1 MKNFRDLTEAKETI
15 VFTFGRFNPPT
26 IGHEKLI
33 KKVAQVAGSNPYQI
47 YPSFTTNPK
56 KDPLPHALKVAYMRK
71 MFKKYAK
78 NIIADISSKTA
89 INIAVK
95 LYDEGYKNL
104 VMVTGS
110 DRVKEFDTLLG
121 TYNGVE
127 GKRHGYYKF
136 DSIKVVSAG
145 ERDPDAEGVEGMSAS
160 KMRAAAVAGDYDAF
174 STGIPVT
181 LSDAD
186 KKKLYR
192 DVRKYMGIREERD
205 MGDMSDFETL
215 RDAYLVGEIW
225 NVGDIVEANNI
236 RGEVIR
242 KGANYLSY
250 IDENHK
256 VHKAWLHDII
266 LEDITKRDLDQIEKY
281 ADKLFAAVGI
291 DVEFTRHF
299 MDRVNDARNKTPITT
314 SELVRL
320 FKQSFKKYGKKIAK
334 LGPDAEAVINDI
346 KTDINM
352 PFVLDLKGGKL
363 ELIAKTV
370 MRKKN
375 FKTSGPKL
383 AFEELSERNY
393 RKEYDNYQGTPEQI
407 ARRSSR
413 NKARRVM
420 GDKTKIDMDVGHKD
434 NDPMNN
440 DPKNLRNE
448 DPSKNR
454 REPRLRE
461 KEEIDEL
468 SSSIGW
474 LNRAAA
480 KITQITHP
488 KGWDKIIKTYVDGM
502 KDDEHRKNPSKWA
515 VEVAK
520 RYRGVDARSLVKYIN
535 TLVSKGQIPKE
546 LKASNTT
553 SSKMEK
559 LSFTDLVNEVKQDK
573 EIEDKKG
580 TQPAKYYSDMEKS
593 TKDKRAAH
601 FNKKKEGPAPG
612 DASATTKPSTH
623 TKKFKQMYGEV
634 LSKDADQGDYIDD
647 FQKSDAPQFK
657 GKSKEKRK
665 DMAIAAYLSKNESKL
680 EEFELNEKIEGLVTK
695 AEKSG
700 MPYGIL
706 KKVYDRGMAAW
717 KTGHRPGTT
726 PQQWA
731 FARVNSFVTKSSGTW
746 GKADADLAKQ
756 VRGESVEEEKPC
768 WNGFKQV
775 GMKTKGNKQVPNCV
789 PEETTV
795 EACCDDCDDLYDHL
809 IVEAEYQGKKVELN
823 NPIRTS
829 ENPNKK
835 FKVYTMGPSGKV
847 VVVRFGDPNMGINR
861 DDPKA
866 RAAFRA
872 RHSCDEKKDKT
883 TAGYWSCFQWRASS
897 KVDN

>member
-1 MKNFRDLTEAKETI
+1 MKNFRDITEAKETV

-33 KKVAQVAGSNPYQI
+33 KKVAQVAGSNPFRI

-78 NIIADISSKTA
+78 NIIADKDSKTA

-95 LYDEGYKNL
+95 LHDQGYKNL

-110 DRVKEFDTLLG
+110 DRVKEFDTLLN

-136 DSIKVVSAG
+136 ENISVVSAG

-160 KMRAAAVAGDYDAF
+160 KMRSAAVIGDYDSF
-174 STGIPVT
+174 STGIPAT
-181 LSDAD
+181 LSDVD

-225 NVGDIVEANNI
+225 NVGDIVEANDI

-242 KGANYLSY
+242 KGVNYLSY
-250 IDENHK
+250 VDEDNK

-281 ADKLFAAVGI
+281 ADKLFASVGI

-299 MDRVNDARNKTPITT
+299 MDRVNDSRNKTPITT

-334 LGPDAEAVINDI
+334 LGPDAEAVINDM

-352 PFVLDLKGGKL
+352 PFVLDLKGGEL
-363 ELIAKTV
+363 ELVAKTV
-370 MRKKN
+370 MRKKD

-383 AFEELSERNY
+383 TFEELSERNY

-461 KEEIDEL
+461 EPRIPRKKGQPAGSDKHSDLYTDE
-468 SSSIGW
+468 
-474 LNRAAA
+474 N
-480 KITQITHP
+480 P
-488 KGWDKIIKTYVDGM
+488 KGTIQGLGFKDVDTAKASVNKIKNSGKKHAHKIQAAIAMEQRAKEMGKSAEAAVYRKYIDKMKQKTKEMQEDIKINSWGEITE
-502 KDDEHRKNPSKWA
+502 KDD
-515 VEVAK
+515 
-520 RYRGVDARSLVKYIN
+520 
-535 TLVSKGQIPKE
+535 
-546 LKASNTT
+546 
-553 SSKMEK
+553 
-559 LSFTDLVNEVKQDK
+559 
-573 EIEDKKG
+573 
-580 TQPAKYYSDMEKS
+580 
-593 TKDKRAAH
+593 
-601 FNKKKEGPAPG
+601 
-612 DASATTKPSTH
+612 
-623 TKKFKQMYGEV
+623 
-634 LSKDADQGDYIDD
+634 
-647 FQKSDAPQFK
+647 
-657 GKSKEKRK
+657 
-665 DMAIAAYLSKNESKL
+665 
-680 EEFELNEKIEGLVTK
+680 
-695 AEKSG
+695 KSG
-700 MPYGIL
+700 
-706 KKVYDRGMAAW
+706 K
-717 KTGHRPGTT
+717 
-726 PQQWA
+726 
-731 FARVNSFVTKSSGTW
+731 
-746 GKADADLAKQ
+746 
-756 VRGESVEEEKPC
+756 
-768 WNGFKQV
+768 
-775 GMKTKGNKQVPNCV
+775 
-789 PEETTV
+789 
-795 EACCDDCDDLYDHL
+795 
-809 IVEAEYQGKKVELN
+809 ELN
-823 NPIRTS
+823 NPTKGDV
-829 ENPNKK
+829 KK
-835 FKVYTMGPSGKV
+835 YKVYVRNDKGNVVKV
-847 VVVRFGDPNMGINR
+847 EFGDPNMEIKR
-861 DDPKA
+861 DDPA
-866 RAAFRA
+866 RRKAFRA
-872 RHSCDEKKDKT
+872 RHNCDQKKDKT
-883 TAGYWSCFQWRASS
+883 TAGYWSCKFWSGKS
-897 KVDN
+897 VTDLMKG

>member
-1 MKNFRDLTEAKETI
+1 MKKFRDLTEAKETM

-461 KEEIDEL
+461 KEEIEEL

-795 EACCDDCDDLYDHL
+795 EACCDDCDDLYDHV
-809 IVEAEYQGKKVELN
+809 IAEAEYQGKKVKLN

-883 TAGYWSCFQWRASS
+883 TAGYWSCYQWRASS

>member
-1 MKNFRDLTEAKETI
+1 MKKFRDLTEAKETM

-883 TAGYWSCFQWRASS
+883 TAGYWSCYQWRASS